1 MKNIYKAY
9 YIFVFL
15 LSISLITK
23 YLLARK
29 PLILTNVL
37 VEGNNYVN
45 KDSIINTLESEY
57 VNNSILEINFKEI
70 KETIYKNKFIDK
82 LKIYRQLPSTLVIE
96 VEEVTPIAL
105 IDVNNQTFFIDKNL
119 KYIRANYKSINHF
132 YNTPVINDITNDINN
147 LSKAKHI
154 IEDFIINDKLFDKL
168 NEINFSNHKIT
179 LTMDDN
185 TKIIFAKNNYLNDLK
200 KFIEFHNQIIIGKGI
215 NLETFKYIDVS
226 IPNQIIVKN
235 KIV

>member
-1 MKNIYKAY
+1 M
-9 YIFVFL
+9 
-15 LSISLITK
+15 
-23 YLLARK
+23 
-29 PLILTNVL
+29 
-37 VEGNNYVN
+37 
-45 KDSIINTLESEY
+45 
-57 VNNSILEINFKEI
+57 
-70 KETIYKNKFIDK
+70 
-82 LKIYRQLPSTLVIE
+82 PSTIVIE
-96 VEEVTPIAL
+96 VEEITPIAL

-119 KYIRANYKSINHF
+119 KYIKANYKSINHF

-168 NEINFSNHKIT
+168 NEINFSSHKIT

>member
-1 MKNIYKAY
+1 MKPVIIAI
-9 YIFVFL
+9 IFDL
-15 LSISLITK
+15 LI
-23 YLLARK
+23 
-29 PLILTNVL
+29 
-37 VEGNNYVN
+37 
-45 KDSIINTLESEY
+45 
-57 VNNSILEINFKEI
+57 
-70 KETIYKNKFIDK
+70 
-82 LKIYRQLPSTLVIE
+82 
-96 VEEVTPIAL
+96 
-105 IDVNNQTFFIDKNL
+105 FIDKNL

-185 TKIIFAKNNYLNDLK
+185 TKIIFAKNNYLNNLK